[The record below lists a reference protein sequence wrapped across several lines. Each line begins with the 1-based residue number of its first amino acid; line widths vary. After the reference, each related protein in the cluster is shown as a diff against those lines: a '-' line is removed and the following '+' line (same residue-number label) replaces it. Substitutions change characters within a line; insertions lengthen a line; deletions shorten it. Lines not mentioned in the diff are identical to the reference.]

1 MIEHSVNSEGQH
13 KLEVMEAKLL
23 RAYEDLNRVE
33 VERKRIEQIVKA
45 CEKNPPNNEE
55 QIRVSLMY
63 YLIILQN
70 LEQQIDVFVKLIT
83 YHQGL
88 MSSAHKEQEQC
99 KKSLQELLG
108 EMSKQ
113 ESERSTQ
120 IMKITD
126 VIERKRRLQM
136 LMVEGGEER
145 KNFAMFPI
153 ESIDVDV
160 GKLKQRQMN
169 YRKWKAKLNV
179 TKAFISE
186 KRQLFDQSF
195 RKMIEI
201 AGLRKV
207 EASNLLQKDNPLQN
221 LEGLIA
227 FIERANDLDK
237 SKRQKESKIEKLKR
251 EKEELLN
258 ELKKWENGIQLIE
271 CGHIE
276 RAQKKLYNEDK
287 SLRIAKE
294 NQQRQL
300 SLIADLKVSNISNTA
315 ACQI

>member
-1 MIEHSVNSEGQH
+1 MVVHSVNSEGQH

-55 QIRVSLMY
+55 QIRS
-63 YLIILQN
+63 

-88 MSSAHKEQEQC
+88 MSNYHKEQEQH
-99 KKSLQELLG
+99 KKSLSELVA
-108 EMSKQ
+108 EMQKH
-113 ESERSTQ
+113 ESERAAQLTR
-120 IMKITD
+120 INE
-126 VIERKRRLQM
+126 VIERKRRLQT
-136 LMVEGGEER
+136 LMAEGEEER
-145 KNFAMFPI
+145 KNFALCPI
-153 ESIDVDV
+153 ENTDVDT
-160 GKLKQRQMN
+160 GMLKQRQHI
-169 YRKWKAKLNV
+169 YKKWKQKLNV

-186 KRQLFDQSF
+186 KRLLYDTSF

-207 EASNLLQKDNPLQN
+207 DIKDKKEKENPLQD

-237 SKRQKESKIEKLKR
+237 SKKQKEAKIEKLKR
-251 EKEELLN
+251 DREEMLF
-258 ELKKWENGIQLIE
+258 ELRKWENGVQLIE

-276 RAQKKLYNEDK
+276 RAQKKLYIEDK
-287 SLRIAKE
+287 ALRTMKE
-294 NQQRQL
+294 NQ
-300 SLIADLKVSNISNTA
+300 
-315 ACQI
+315 

>member
-1 MIEHSVNSEGQH
+1 
-13 KLEVMEAKLL
+13 MEAKLL

-55 QIRVSLMY
+55 QIR
-63 YLIILQN
+63 N

-83 YHQGL
+83 HHQGL
-88 MSSAHKEQEQC
+88 MSTTHKEQEQY
-99 KKSLQELLG
+99 KKQLNELVN
-108 EMSKQ
+108 EMNKQ
-113 ESERSTQ
+113 ESERQSQ
-120 IMKITD
+120 IAKITD
-126 VIERKRRLQM
+126 VIERKKRLQT
-136 LMVEGGEER
+136 LMIEGDEER
-145 KNFAMFPI
+145 KNFALFPV
-153 ESIDVDV
+153 ESTDVDV
-160 GKLKQRQMN
+160 SKLKQRQQN

-186 KRQLFDQSF
+186 KRQMFESSF

-207 EASNLLQKDNPLQN
+207 EHHNVMHKDNPLQN

-251 EKEELLN
+251 EREELLT
-258 ELKKWENGIQLIE
+258 ELKKWENGVQLIE

-276 RAQKKLYNEDK
+276 RAQKKLYIEDK
-287 SLRIAKE
+287 AHRLVKE
-294 NQQRQL
+294 KQQGQL
-300 SLIADLKVSNISNTA
+300 SLIADLKVIFFPLTLSSEWLCECGQDPGNRGRS
-315 ACQI
+315 